1 YSALI
6 SDIEASGADTVFYGG
21 YDADFGKLLKQAHDA
36 GLDVTWMSGDGS
48 VSSTLLDTAGDGA
61 EGVYLSIPS
70 NIGEDIKEAID
81 GGATDAVGI
90 RAGIK
95 DYLDSLTVDNP
106 FQGEAKPIAFDDK
119 HE

>member
-36 GLDVTWMSGDGS
+36 GLDVTWMAGDGC

-70 NIGEDIKEAID
+70 NL
-81 GGATDAVGI
+81 GGDFVTKFNQEYGSQASSVPVYAAEGYDAASI
-90 RAGIK
+90 
-95 DYLDSLTVDNP
+95 
-106 FQGEAKPIAFDDK
+106 
-119 HE
+119 